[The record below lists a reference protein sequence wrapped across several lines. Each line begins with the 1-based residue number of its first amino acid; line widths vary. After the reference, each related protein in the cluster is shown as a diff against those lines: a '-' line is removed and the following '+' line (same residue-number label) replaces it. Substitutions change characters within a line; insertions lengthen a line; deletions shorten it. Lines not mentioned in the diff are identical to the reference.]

1 MRRLPALLTALAMAV
16 AVLLALALAATSA
29 RIPLARALR
38 SLLVGALVL
47 LTGIAL
53 AAGVTVPARA
63 ASAPPLSTPTAT
75 PTYHPTLQLS
85 ATGGTRDQ
93 ALVVVASG
101 FPDHAPLTVSW
112 DGAALTRGT
121 TDDAGYLALR
131 TAVPHA
137 ATDGP
142 HEVRAAGPAHTAAG
156 AAFTVA
162 APAVTYR
169 PALAASPAQALPGA
183 RLVALASGF
192 PPHGALTLSW
202 DGATVAQA
210 TADDSGAARLD
221 TTLPT
226 TGAGSTAGPHELRI
240 VGPAQTTASSPVTVL
255 DPAQVYH
262 PALAL
267 DAAQGTRGAKV
278 ALAATGF
285 APNQDVHVYWDR
297 GGGTDLGMVRA
308 DTSGNADH
316 TVTIGQGF
324 SVTDGAHRL
333 YAVGARPTL
342 AASAFYTV
350 QPTPPACGG
359 LVIPLPFV
367 APLCLDPVG
376 WLTSTLSGGATA
388 AADAIGR
395 QVAPALIDQPD
406 YSANLELMAP
416 FTVLQGLGRD
426 LFGILFVAGVLS
438 WSVRRLGLG
447 SPGDAGAQIMEGAV
461 GLGLMQA
468 LPSLIPS
475 YIKAVNGLSGAIL
488 DDPGNKAGGAIIA
501 SLVRDLVTTGL
512 FSGLAGLPLVLVV
525 ITGAILVFLVLLLLI
540 IITRDI
546 GITYGAAVFVAAP
559 LCIVCGVT
567 PLTRGVAFAWARLW
581 FSLTLW
587 GVWYALALV
596 VVRAELATFA
606 TGGGL
611 PALAG
616 ALAGILVVYGAPKL
630 GDALIGGGATRAL
643 GIGHVP
649 LLSTAIGTAT
659 GMAVGGGL
667 GAVGAAMKGGAMA
680 GGGGEAAAPA
690 APAMPTVTELGGSA
704 GPALSGG
711 DTLEGAWGLLE
722 SAGV

>member
-1 MRRLPALLTALAMAV
+1 MARSTGITV
-16 AVLLALALAATSA
+16 RVMPLSLAVL
-29 RIPLARALR
+29 IPLA
-38 SLLVGALVL
+38 LVGMTAGSV
-47 LTGIAL
+47 AH
-53 AAGVTVPARA
+53 AAV
-63 ASAPPLSTPTAT
+63 APPLKPTDTPVPTQTPYPTYTAIPTATAQPTAT
-75 PTYHPTLQLS
+75 PAHHPALSVSPTQAMPGARIIVAASDFPANGTVTLTWDGNKL
-85 ATGGTRDQ
+85 
-93 ALVVVASG
+93 ASG
-101 FPDHAPLTVSW
+101 TADDTGYVAVNATVPTSKI
-112 DGAALTRGT
+112 
-121 TDDAGYLALR
+121 
-131 TAVPHA
+131 
-137 ATDGP
+137 GP
-142 HEVRAAGPAHTAAG
+142 HEIHAVGPNRTSATAL
-156 AAFTVA
+156 FTV
-162 APAVTYR
+162 
-169 PALAASPAQALPGA
+169 
-183 RLVALASGF
+183 
-192 PPHGALTLSW
+192 
-202 DGATVAQA
+202 
-210 TADDSGAARLD
+210 
-221 TTLPT
+221 
-226 TGAGSTAGPHELRI
+226 
-240 VGPAQTTASSPVTVL
+240 
-255 DPAQVYH
+255 AQVYH
-262 PALAL
+262 PALTVSV
-267 DAAQGTRGAKV
+267 AQ
-278 ALAATGF
+278 ALAGAQVLLNASGF
-285 APNQDVHVYWDR
+285 APGQTVTFFWDSAKPSAR
-297 GGGTDLGMVRA
+297 LGDA
-308 DTSGNADH
+308 PANDSGDAQLDI
-316 TVTIGQGF
+316 TIGQGF
-324 SVTDGAHRL
+324 AAVAGPHRL
-333 YAVGARPTL
+333 YATGAGPALST
-342 AASAFYTV
+342 SAFLTV
-350 QPTPPACGG
+350 QPTPPHCGG

-367 APLCLDPVG
+367 DPLCIDPVG
-376 WLTSTLSGGATA
+376 WLTASLSGAATA
-388 AADAIGR
+388 AADSIGG

-406 YSANLELMAP
+406 YFANDQLRAP

-426 LFGILFVAGVLS
+426 LFGILFLAGVLS

-468 LPSLIPS
+468 LPWLIPS

-488 DDPGNKAGGAIIA
+488 DDPGNKAGAAIIA

-667 GAVGAAMKGGAMA
+667 GAVGAAMKGG
-680 GGGGEAAAPA
+680 GPNGGGEAAAPA

-704 GPALSGG
+704 GPALTGG
-711 DTLEGAWGLLE
+711 DAIEGAWGLLD

>member
-1 MRRLPALLTALAMAV
+1 MRRLIVPLALLT
-16 AVLLALALAATSA
+16 LLALA
-29 RIPLARALR
+29 
-38 SLLVGALVL
+38 
-47 LTGIAL
+47 
-53 AAGVTVPARA
+53 AAGTVRVRA
-63 ASAPPLSTPTAT
+63 ASAPPLPAPTAT

-85 ATGGTRDQ
+85 ATQGARDQ

-101 FPDHAPLTVSW
+101 FPDHAPLTLSW
-112 DGAALTRGT
+112 DGATLTQGT
-121 TDDAGYLALR
+121 TDDAGYLTLR
-131 TAVPHA
+131 TAVPHDA
-137 ATDGP
+137 PDGP
-142 HEVRAAGPAHTAAG
+142 HEIRAAGPAHTAAG

-162 APAVTYR
+162 TPTVTYH

-202 DGATVAQA
+202 DGTTVAQA
-210 TADDSGAARLD
+210 TADASGAARLD
-221 TTLPT
+221 PAIPT
-226 TGAGSTAGPHELRI
+226 SGAGGAAGPHELRV
-240 VGPAQTTASSPVTVL
+240 VGPAQTTASAPVTVL

-267 DAAQGTRGAKV
+267 DAAQGTRGAHV

-285 APNQDVHVYWDR
+285 APGQDVHFYWDR
-297 GGGTDLGMVRA
+297 VGGTDLGTVRA

-316 TVTIGQGF
+316 TVTIGQGV

-333 YAVGARPTL
+333 YAAGANPTL
-342 AASAFYTV
+342 AASAFYMV

-376 WLTSTLSGGATA
+376 WLTSTLSGAATA
-388 AADAIGR
+388 AADSIGR

-406 YSANLELMAP
+406 YSANPELMAP

-426 LFGILFVAGVLS
+426 LFGILFLAGVLS

-447 SPGDAGAQIMEGAV
+447 SPGDAGTQIMEGAV

-468 LPSLIPS
+468 LPWLIPS

-649 LLSTAIGTAT
+649 LLSTALGTAT
-659 GMAVGGGL
+659 GMAVGGGVRT
-667 GAVGAAMKGGAMA
+667 GAEALRGAMA
-680 GGGGEAAAPA
+680 GGGGEAAAGA
-690 APAMPTVTELGGSA
+690 APAMPTVTELGGPA
-704 GPALSGG
+704 GPALPSG
-711 DTLEGAWGLLE
+711 DAIEGTWGLLE

>member
-1 MRRLPALLTALAMAV
+1 MARSTRIVRHSGAPAQRARRCALIAAAL
-16 AVLLALALAATSA
+16 VLLALSAGTGTARLAH
-29 RIPLARALR
+29 
-38 SLLVGALVL
+38 
-47 LTGIAL
+47 
-53 AAGVTVPARA
+53 AAIT
-63 ASAPPLSTPTAT
+63 PPLQPTAT
-75 PTYHPTLQLS
+75 PVPTQTPYPTY
-85 ATGGTRDQ
+85 
-93 ALVVVASG
+93 
-101 FPDHAPLTVSW
+101 
-112 DGAALTRGT
+112 
-121 TDDAGYLALR
+121 
-131 TAVPHA
+131 TAVPSATLLPTATPAHHPALSVSPTQAMPGARIIVA
-137 ATDGP
+137 ATDFPANGAVTLTWDGNKLASGTADDTGYVAVNATVPTSKIGP
-142 HEVRAAGPAHTAAG
+142 HEIHAVGPNRTSATAL
-156 AAFTVA
+156 FTV
-162 APAVTYR
+162 
-169 PALAASPAQALPGA
+169 
-183 RLVALASGF
+183 
-192 PPHGALTLSW
+192 
-202 DGATVAQA
+202 
-210 TADDSGAARLD
+210 
-221 TTLPT
+221 
-226 TGAGSTAGPHELRI
+226 
-240 VGPAQTTASSPVTVL
+240 
-255 DPAQVYH
+255 AQVYH
-262 PALAL
+262 PALTVSV
-267 DAAQGTRGAKV
+267 AQ
-278 ALAATGF
+278 ALAGAQVLLNASGF
-285 APNQDVHVYWDR
+285 APGQTVTFFWDSAKPSAR
-297 GGGTDLGMVRA
+297 LGDA
-308 DTSGNADH
+308 PANDSGDAQLDI
-316 TVTIGQGF
+316 TIGQGF
-324 SVTDGAHRL
+324 AAVAGPHRL
-333 YAVGARPTL
+333 YATGADPALST
-342 AASAFYTV
+342 SAFLTV
-350 QPTPPACGG
+350 QPTPPHCGG

-367 APLCLDPVG
+367 DPLCIDPVG
-376 WLTSTLSGGATA
+376 WLTASLSGAATA
-388 AADAIGR
+388 AADSIGG

-406 YSANLELMAP
+406 YFANDQLRAP

-426 LFGILFVAGVLS
+426 LFGILFLAGVLS

-468 LPSLIPS
+468 LPWLIPS
-475 YIKAVNGLSGAIL
+475 YITAVNGLSGAIL

-611 PALAG
+611 ASLAG

-649 LLSTAIGTAT
+649 LLATAIGTAT
-659 GMAVGGGL
+659 GMATGNGIT
-667 GAVGAAMKGGAMA
+667 AATAAMKAAAAGA
-680 GGGGEAAAPA
+680 GGGGAGGGEAA

-704 GPALSGG
+704 GPALAGG
-711 DTLEGAWGLLE
+711 DAIEGTWGLLE